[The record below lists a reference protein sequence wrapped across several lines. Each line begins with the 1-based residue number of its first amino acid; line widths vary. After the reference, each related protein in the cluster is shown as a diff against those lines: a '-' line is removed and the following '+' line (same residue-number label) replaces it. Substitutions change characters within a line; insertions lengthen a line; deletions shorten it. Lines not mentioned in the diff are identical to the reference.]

1 MNMIST
7 QFLIYYSGNTVQCL
21 FYNDISD
28 LTNDEVVFV
37 RLTSREALPIRKS
50 ISKLFEFK
58 IYFYSYYAI
67 DKATSYMFSMYFD
80 KLGPTSQDRLIYKL
94 TML

>member
-1 MNMIST
+1 MP
-7 QFLIYYSGNTVQCL
+7 

-37 RLTSREALPIRKS
+37 RLTNREALPIRKS
-50 ISKLFEFK
+50 ISKPFEFL
-58 IYFYSYYAI
+58 
-67 DKATSYMFSMYFD
+67 FSLITPLIRPHHICSVCISIS
-80 KLGPTSQDRLIYKL
+80 LGPTSQDRLIDKL